1 MRTYSFGDVAYYVK
15 NEIEA
20 ITEKYTDYVDSFAR
34 ELERDKSIVSCEKTE
49 NYMLE
54 KKHRFFVI
62 LKRHVELLPTV
73 INKCVLTIDFEE
85 IGTLYRIEN
94 TGNTSWI
101 YASKLEEN
109 ERYQTKD
116 NLRKRIREEIE
127 KKNISLTENED
138 IIEEIRKANK
148 IKQEKILKEKQ
159 AEYEDQKGEVEYL
172 EAKVSKAKKI
182 LETKK
187 NNLEKAAEAAEQIDI
202 KNIEQQLEAIK
213 NNIYVE
219 KIEFKKLI
227 QKLRITTKD
236 IYMTS
241 PEIKDDIRY
250 LGKMQIDIN
259 LDNYAIRF
267 TNLNNTRYNYWGEYG
282 PHPHVSSEG
291 SACLG
296 NLSEILAIT
305 NEENNLYIA
314 VLQCIG
320 FLQTYDPSD
329 CAGAYYRAWDRVDE
343 EGNIIEEGD
352 MDTYTCDVC
361 GERFVDED
369 DLYTCEHCGRRMCED
384 CEVYVEE
391 YEYSVC
397 PDCFNE
403 FYVECEECGRY
414 VLENDAEQDSNGDW
428 YCSGCAEECLAECA
442 NCGNIYN
449 TANMKEV
456 QDDDTGEI
464 YYLCNACR

>member
-15 NEIEA
+15 NEIET
-20 ITEKYTDYVDSFAR
+20 ITEKYTEYIDFFTG
-34 ELERDKSIVSCEKTE
+34 ELERDKSIVNCEKTE
-49 NYMLE
+49 NYMLKE
-54 KKHRFFVI
+54 KRRFFVI

-94 TGNTSWI
+94 NLETSWI

-109 ERYQTKD
+109 ERYQTTD
-116 NLRKRIREEIE
+116 NLRKKIRDEIE
-127 KKNISLTENED
+127 KRDISLTTNEN
-138 IIEEIRKANK
+138 IIEEIKKASE
-148 IKQEKILKEKQ
+148 IKQEKKIKEKQ
-159 AEYEDQKGEVEYL
+159 AEYEDQKGEIEYL
-172 EAKVSKAKKI
+172 EAKIKKAKKV
-182 LETKK
+182 LEAKK
-187 NNLEKAAEAAEQIDI
+187 SSLEKAVEEIDV

-219 KIEFKKLI
+219 KVEFKKLT

-241 PEIKDDIRY
+241 PEIEDDIRY

-259 LDNYAIRF
+259 LNNYVVRF
-267 TNLNNTRYNYWGEYG
+267 RNLNNTRNNYWGEG
-282 PHPHVSSEG
+282 GHHPHVSDSG

-296 NLSEILAIT
+296 NLSDTLAIA

-329 CAGAYYRAWDRVDE
+329 CAGAYYRAWDKVDE
-343 EGNIIEEGD
+343 NGNIIEEGN
-352 MDTYTCDVC
+352 MDIYTCDVC
-361 GERFVDED
+361 GDRYEDED
-369 DLYTCEHCGRRMCED
+369 ELYTCEHCGKRICPNCEQW
-384 CEVYVEE
+384 VEG

-397 PDCFNE
+397 PDCFDE
-403 FYVECEECGRY
+403 FYVECEECGTY
-414 VLENDAEQDSNGDW
+414 VLRNDAEQDSNGDW
-428 YCSGCAEECLAECA
+428 YCNECAENCLAECA
-442 NCGNIYN
+442 NCGNFYN
-449 TANMKEV
+449 KENMKEI
-456 QDDDTGEI
+456 QDDDTGEV

>member
-1 MRTYSFGDVAYYVK
+1 MKIYSFYDVACYVK

-20 ITEKYTDYVDSFAR
+20 ITNKYTEYMDFFTE
-34 ELERDKSIVSCEKTE
+34 ELEKDNSIINCEKTE
-49 NYMLE
+49 RYMLRE
-54 KKHRFFVI
+54 KGKFFVI

-85 IGTLYRIEN
+85 IGTLYRI
-94 TGNTSWI
+94 GSDRDTSWI

-109 ERYQTKD
+109 ERYQTTE
-116 NLRKRIREEIE
+116 NLRTKIKEEIE
-127 KKNISLTENED
+127 KKNVSLTKDEEL
-138 IIEEIRKANK
+138 IEEIKKARE
-148 IKQEKILKEKQ
+148 IKKEQELKEKQ
-159 AEYEDQKGEVEYL
+159 EEYESQKSEVEYL
-172 EAKVSKAKKI
+172 EAKINKAKKI
-182 LETKK
+182 LEAKK
-187 NNLEKAAEAAEQIDI
+187 DALEKMADEVVV
-202 KNIEQQLEAIK
+202 KTIEQQLEAIK
-213 NNIYVE
+213 NNKYVE
-219 KIEFKKLI
+219 KVEFKKLT

-241 PEIKDDIRY
+241 PEIEDDIRY

-259 LDNYAIRF
+259 LNNYMPRF
-267 TNLNNTRYNYWGEYG
+267 TNLNNTRYNYWGDDG
-282 PHPHVSSEG
+282 HHPHVSNTG

-296 NLSEILAIT
+296 NLSDTLAIA

-343 EGNIIEEGD
+343 DGNIIEEGN
-352 MDTYTCDVC
+352 MDIYTCDVC
-361 GERFVDED
+361 GERFDDED
-369 DLYTCEHCGRRMCED
+369 DLYTCEHCGKRMCSG

-397 PDCFNE
+397 PDCFDE
-403 FYVECEECGRY
+403 FYVECEECGKY
-414 VLENDAEQDSNGDW
+414 VLRNDAEQDSNGDW

-442 NCGNIYN
+442 NCGNFYN
-449 TANMKEV
+449 VENMKEI
-456 QDDDTGEI
+456 QDDDTGEV

>member
-1 MRTYSFGDVAYYVK
+1 MRSYSFSDVAYYVK

-20 ITEKYTDYVDSFAR
+20 IMEKYTDYVEAFAR
-34 ELERDKSIVSCEKTE
+34 ELERDKSILNCEKTE

-54 KKHRFFVI
+54 RKGRFFVI
-62 LKRHVELLPTV
+62 LKRHVELLPNV
-73 INKCVLTIDFEE
+73 ISKCVSTIDFEE

-94 TGNTSWI
+94 TVDTSWV

-109 ERYQTKD
+109 ERYQTED
-116 NLRKRIREEIE
+116 NLRKRIRDEIE

-159 AEYEDQKGEVEYL
+159 EEYKDQKAEVEYL
-172 EAKVSKAKKI
+172 EAKVSKAKKV

-187 NNLEKAAEAAEQIDI
+187 SDLEKAAEAAEEVGI
-202 KNIEQQLEAIK
+202 KNTEQQLKAIK
-213 NNIYVE
+213 NNTYIE
-219 KIEFKKLI
+219 KVEFKKLTR
-227 QKLRITTKD
+227 KLRITTKD

-241 PEIKDDIRY
+241 PEIEDDIRY

-259 LDNYAIRF
+259 LDNYAVRF
-267 TNLNNTRYNYWGEYG
+267 MNLNNTRDNYWGEYG

-291 SACLG
+291 NACLG
-296 NLSEILAIT
+296 NLSDTLAIA

-343 EGNIIEEGD
+343 DGNIIEEGN
-352 MDTYTCDVC
+352 MGIYTCDIC
-361 GERFVDED
+361 GETYDRDNI
-369 DLYTCEHCGRRMCED
+369 YTCEHCGRTICPD
-384 CEVYVEE
+384 CEQYVER
-391 YEYSVC
+391 YGYSVC
-397 PDCFNE
+397 PDCFDE
-403 FYVECEECGRY
+403 LYVECMECGDY
-414 VLENDAEQDSNGDW
+414 VLCSDTEQDSNGYW
-428 YCSGCAEECLAECA
+428 YCNECAEKYLAECSR
-442 NCGNIYN
+442 CGGIYN
-449 TANMKEV
+449 REDMKEM

>member
-1 MRTYSFGDVAYYVK
+1 MRSYSFSDVAYYVK

-20 ITEKYTDYVDSFAR
+20 VMEKYTEYVEIFAR
-34 ELERDKSIVSCEKTE
+34 ELERDKSIISCEKTE

-54 KKHRFFVI
+54 KKGRFFVI
-62 LKRHVELLPTV
+62 LKRHVELLPNV
-73 INKCVLTIDFEE
+73 INKCVSTIDFEE

-94 TGNTSWI
+94 TIDTSWV

-109 ERYQTKD
+109 ERYQTED
-116 NLRKRIREEIE
+116 NLRKRIRDEIE

-159 AEYEDQKGEVEYL
+159 EEYKDQKAEVEYL
-172 EAKVSKAKKI
+172 EAKVSKAKKV

-187 NNLEKAAEAAEQIDI
+187 SDLEKAAEAAEQINV

-213 NNIYVE
+213 NNIYIE
-219 KIEFKKLI
+219 KIEFKKLTR
-227 QKLRITTKD
+227 KLRITTKD

-241 PEIKDDIRY
+241 PEIEDDIRY

-267 TNLNNTRYNYWGEYG
+267 MNLNNTRYNYWGEYG

-291 SACLG
+291 NACLG
-296 NLSEILAIT
+296 NLSEILAIA

-343 EGNIIEEGD
+343 DGNIIEEGN
-352 MDTYTCDVC
+352 MNLYTCDEC
-361 GERFVDED
+361 GENYDED
-369 DLYTCEHCGRRMCED
+369 DIYICEHCGRRVCPNCER
-384 CEVYVEE
+384 YVER
-391 YEYSVC
+391 YNYSVC
-397 PDCFNE
+397 SDCLDDL
-403 FYVECEECGRY
+403 YVECTECGDY
-414 VLENDAEQDSNGDW
+414 VLCDDATQDSNGDW
-428 YCSGCAEECLAECA
+428 YCEECAEECLAECA
-442 NCGNIYN
+442 KCGELYN
-449 TANMKEV
+449 RENMKVV
-456 QDDDTGEI
+456 QDNDTGEI

>member
-15 NEIEA
+15 NEIET
-20 ITEKYTDYVDSFAR
+20 ITGKYTEYIDFFTE
-34 ELERDKSIVSCEKTE
+34 ELERDNSIINCEKTGK
-49 NYMLE
+49 YMLKE
-54 KKHRFFVI
+54 KGKFFVI

-73 INKCVLTIDFEE
+73 INKCVLTIDFED

-94 TGNTSWI
+94 NRDTSWI

-109 ERYQTKD
+109 ERYQTED
-116 NLRKRIREEIE
+116 NLRKRIRNEIE
-127 KKNISLTENED
+127 KRDISLTENED
-138 IIEEIRKANK
+138 IIEEIKKANEL
-148 IKQEKILKEKQ
+148 KQEKILKEKQ
-159 AEYEDQKGEVEYL
+159 EEYEDQKAEVEYL
-172 EAKVSKAKKI
+172 EAKINKAKKI

-187 NNLEKAAEAAEQIDI
+187 NNLEKAVEELDI

-213 NNIYVE
+213 NNKYVE
-219 KIEFKKLI
+219 KVEFKELT

-241 PEIKDDIRY
+241 PEIEDDIRY

-259 LDNYAIRF
+259 LNNYMPRF
-267 TNLNNTRYNYWGEYG
+267 TNLHNTRYNYWGEDG
-282 PHPHVSSEG
+282 HHPHVSNTG

-296 NLSEILAIT
+296 NLSETLAMA

-329 CAGAYYRAWDRVDE
+329 CAGAYYRAWDKVDE
-343 EGNIIEEGD
+343 EGNIIEEGN
-352 MDTYTCDVC
+352 MDIYECDVC
-361 GERFVDED
+361 GERYSDDED
-369 DLYTCEHCGRRMCED
+369 MYYCEHCGKRMCSG

-403 FYVECEECGRY
+403 FYVECEECGKY
-414 VLENDAEQDSNGDW
+414 VLRNDAEQDSNGDW
-428 YCSGCAEECLAECA
+428 YCSGCAEEYLAECA
-442 NCGNIYN
+442 KCGNIYN
-449 TANMKEV
+449 VEDMKQV
-456 QDDDTGEI
+456 QDDDTGEV

>member
-1 MRTYSFGDVAYYVK
+1 MRSYSFSDVAYYVK

-20 ITEKYTDYVDSFAR
+20 IMEKYTDYVEAFAR
-34 ELERDKSIVSCEKTE
+34 ELERDKSTVNCEKTE

-54 KKHRFFVI
+54 RKGRFFVI
-62 LKRHVELLPTV
+62 LKRHVELLPNV

-94 TGNTSWI
+94 SCDTSWI

-109 ERYQTKD
+109 ERYQTED
-116 NLRKRIREEIE
+116 SLRKKIKDEIE
-127 KKNISLTENED
+127 KKNTSLTENKD
-138 IIEEIRKANK
+138 IIEEIKNANK

-159 AEYEDQKGEVEYL
+159 EEYENQKAEVEYL
-172 EAKVSKAKKI
+172 ETKVSKAKKI
-182 LETKK
+182 LETKR
-187 NNLEKAAEAAEQIDI
+187 NNLEKAAEEIDI

-219 KIEFKKLI
+219 KVEFKKLI

-241 PEIKDDIRY
+241 PEIEDDIRY

-259 LDNYAIRF
+259 LDNYLIRF
-267 TNLNNTRYNYWGEYG
+267 ANLNNTRYNYWGEDG
-282 PHPHVSSEG
+282 PHPDVSSAG
-291 SACLG
+291 NACLG
-296 NLSEILAIT
+296 NLSDTLAIA

-329 CAGAYYRAWDRVDE
+329 CAGEYYRAWDKVDE
-343 EGNIIEEGD
+343 EGNIIEEGN
-352 MDTYTCDVC
+352 MDIYECDVC
-361 GERFVDED
+361 GERYSNED
-369 DLYTCEHCGRRMCED
+369 DLYTCEHCGRSMCSG
-384 CEVYVEE
+384 CEVYVER
-391 YEYSVC
+391 YNYSVC

-403 FYVECEECGRY
+403 YYVECENCGDY
-414 VLENDAEQDSNGDW
+414 VLRNDAEQDSDGGW
-428 YCSGCAEECLAECA
+428 YCNDCAEECLAECA
-442 NCGNIYN
+442 KCGNIYERE
-449 TANMKEV
+449 NMKEM
-456 QDDDTGEI
+456 QDDDTGEV
-464 YYLCNACR
+464 YYLCNTCR

>member
-1 MRTYSFGDVAYYVK
+1 MKIYSFGDVAYYVK
-15 NEIEA
+15 NEIET
-20 ITEKYTDYVDSFAR
+20 ITGKYTEYIDFFTE
-34 ELERDKSIVSCEKTE
+34 ELERDNSIINCEKTE
-49 NYMLE
+49 KYMLKE
-54 KKHRFFVI
+54 KGKFFVI

-73 INKCVLTIDFEE
+73 INKCVLTIDFED

-94 TGNTSWI
+94 NRDTSWI

-109 ERYQTKD
+109 ERYQTTE
-116 NLRKRIREEIE
+116 NLRKKINEEIE
-127 KKNISLTENED
+127 KKNISLTKNED
-138 IIEEIRKANK
+138 IIEEIKRARE
-148 IKQEKILKEKQ
+148 IKKEQELKEKQ
-159 AEYEDQKGEVEYL
+159 EEYENQKAEVEYL
-172 EAKVSKAKKI
+172 EAKINKAKKI

-187 NNLEKAAEAAEQIDI
+187 NSLEKAVEELDV

-213 NNIYVE
+213 NNKYVE
-219 KIEFKKLI
+219 KVEFKKLT

-241 PEIKDDIRY
+241 PEIEDDIRY

-259 LDNYAIRF
+259 LNNYMPRF
-267 TNLNNTRYNYWGEYG
+267 TNLNNTRYNYWGDNG
-282 PHPHVSSEG
+282 HHPHVSGTG

-296 NLSEILAIT
+296 NLSETLAMA

-343 EGNIIEEGD
+343 DGNIIEKGN
-352 MDTYTCDVC
+352 MDIYECDVC
-361 GERFVDED
+361 GERYSDDED
-369 DLYTCEHCGRRMCED
+369 MYYCEHCGKRMCSG
-384 CEVYVEE
+384 CEVYVEG

-397 PDCFNE
+397 PDCFDE
-403 FYVECEECGRY
+403 FYVECEECGKY
-414 VLENDAEQDSNGDW
+414 VLRNDAEQDSNGDW
-428 YCSGCAEECLAECA
+428 YCSECAEEYLAECA
-442 NCGNIYN
+442 KCGNIYN
-449 TANMKEV
+449 TENMKQME
-456 QDDDTGEI
+456 DDDTGEV

>member
-54 KKHRFFVI
+54 KKNRFFVI

-85 IGTLYRIEN
+85 MGTLYRIEN
-94 TGNTSWI
+94 TKDTSWI

-138 IIEEIRKANK
+138 IIEEIKKANK

-241 PEIKDDIRY
+241 PEIEDDIRY

-291 SACLG
+291 NACLG
-296 NLSEILAIT
+296 NLSEILAIAS
-305 NEENNLYIA
+305 EENNLYIA

-343 EGNIIEEGD
+343 EGNIIEEGN

>member
-15 NEIEA
+15 NEIEK
-20 ITEKYTDYVDSFAR
+20 ITDKYTEYMDFFTE
-34 ELERDKSIVSCEKTE
+34 ELERDKSTLNCEKTE
-49 NYMLE
+49 KYMLTQ
-54 KKHRFFVI
+54 KNKFFVI

-94 TGNTSWI
+94 NRNTSWI

-109 ERYQTKD
+109 EKYQTED
-116 NLRKRIREEIE
+116 NLRKKIRNEIE
-127 KKNISLTENED
+127 KRDISLTANED
-138 IIEEIRKANK
+138 IIEEIKKARK
-148 IKQEKILKEKQ
+148 IKKEQELKEKQ
-159 AEYEDQKGEVEYL
+159 EEYESQKSEVEYL
-172 EAKVSKAKKI
+172 EAKINKAKKI
-182 LETKK
+182 LEAKK
-187 NNLEKAAEAAEQIDI
+187 NSLEKIEEEVDIQDI
-202 KNIEQQLEAIK
+202 KQQLEAIK
-213 NNIYVE
+213 NNTYVE
-219 KIEFKKLI
+219 KVEFKELT

-241 PEIKDDIRY
+241 PEIEDDIRY

-259 LDNYAIRF
+259 LNNYTVRF
-267 TNLNNTRYNYWGEYG
+267 INLNNTRYNYWGENG
-282 PHPHVSSEG
+282 HHPHVSDSG

-296 NLSEILAIT
+296 NLSDTLAIA

-329 CAGAYYRAWDRVDE
+329 CAGAYYRAWDKVDE
-343 EGNIIEEGD
+343 EGNIIEEGN
-352 MDTYTCDVC
+352 MDIYTCDVC
-361 GERFVDED
+361 GDRFDNED
-369 DLYTCEHCGRRMCED
+369 DLYTCEHCGRRICSD
-384 CEVYVEE
+384 CEVYIEE
-391 YEYSVC
+391 YGYSVC
-397 PDCFNE
+397 PDCFDE
-403 FYVECEECGRY
+403 FYVECEECGKY
-414 VLENDAEQDSNGDW
+414 VLRNDAEQDSNGDW
-428 YCSGCAEECLAECA
+428 YCSGCAEEYLAECA

-456 QDDDTGEI
+456 QDDDTGEV

>member
-1 MRTYSFGDVAYYVK
+1 MRTYSFDDVAYYVK
-15 NEIEA
+15 NEIEK
-20 ITEKYTDYVDSFAR
+20 ITDKYTECVEFFAG
-34 ELERDKSIVSCEKTE
+34 ELERDKSTINCERTE
-49 NYMLE
+49 KYMLTQ
-54 KKHRFFVI
+54 KNNFFII

-85 IGTLYRIEN
+85 IGTLYRIES
-94 TGNTSWI
+94 TRDTSWV
-101 YASKLEEN
+101 YASKLEGN
-109 ERYQTKD
+109 ERYQTAD
-116 NLRKRIREEIE
+116 NLREKIRHEIE

-138 IIEEIRKANK
+138 IIEEIKKASE
-148 IKQEKILKEKQ
+148 IKQEKKIKEKQ
-159 AEYEDQKGEVEYL
+159 EEYENQKAEVEYL
-172 EAKVSKAKKI
+172 EAKINKAKKI

-187 NNLEKAAEAAEQIDI
+187 NNLEKAVEEIDV

-219 KIEFKKLI
+219 KVEFKELT

-241 PEIKDDIRY
+241 PEIEDDIRY

-259 LDNYAIRF
+259 LNSYEVRF
-267 TNLNNTRYNYWGEYG
+267 INLNNTRYNYWGEDG
-282 PHPHVSSEG
+282 HHPHVSNTG

-296 NLSEILAIT
+296 NLSETLAMA

-343 EGNIIEEGD
+343 DGNIIEEGN
-352 MDTYTCDVC
+352 MDIYECDVC
-361 GERFVDED
+361 GDRYEDED
-369 DLYTCEHCGRRMCED
+369 EMYFCEHCGKRMCPN
-384 CEVYVEE
+384 CEQWIEG

-397 PDCFNE
+397 PDCFDE
-403 FYVECEECGRY
+403 FYVECEECGSY
-414 VLENDAEQDSNGDW
+414 VLRNDAEQDSNGDW
-428 YCSGCAEECLAECA
+428 YCSECAETCLAECA
-442 NCGNIYN
+442 KCGNIYN
-449 TANMKEV
+449 VENMKEK
-456 QDDDTGEI
+456 QDDDTGEV